1 MMVETEIVGS
11 TNAPSQ
17 RILNSTYT
25 LRIQTNKAS
34 SKRRQISNLGK
45 GAHDGGRVD
54 CRRADAAN
62 INDYTCLAIGVFTTN
77 WRDSSTATV

>member
-1 MMVETEIVGS
+1 MMVKTEIVGS

-17 RILNSTYT
+17 RILNSKYT
-25 LRIQTNKAS
+25 LRVHTHKAS
-34 SKRRQISNLGK
+34 SKERRISNLGK
-45 GAHDGGRVD
+45 GAHDGVRVD

-62 INDYTCLAIGVFTTN
+62 FNDDTCLEIGVFKTN